1 MLSENSYKYGKGK
14 ARMYP
19 VVLDC
24 NQTRG
29 IISQLYQL
37 REPRSNRRSTPSIQ
51 ILISKC
57 YSPLQNP
64 PEFLRKKSNFRVQ
77 QRKNSHP
84 LVSAGDWF
92 QDPGPTPPPHTKYSN
107 PSYISGTAFAYNLH
121 TFFTLN
127 L

>member
-92 QDPGPTPPPHTKYSN
+92 QDPGPRTQDTGPTPPTPHKILKSLIYKWHS
-107 PSYISGTAFAYNLH
+107 ICI
-121 TFFTLN
+121 
-127 L
+127 